1 MFVWSPSADLDY
13 FTDAQ
18 SVIQVGNLASLG
30 PTADFPRTCML
41 LI

>member
-1 MFVWSPSADLDY
+1 MFVGSPSADLDY

-18 SVIQVGNLASLG
+18 LVIQVENLANLG
-30 PTADFPRTCML
+30 PTADFPGTCML